1 MLREPAT
8 SSHNP
13 KLVAM
18 TSSYSYF
25 CLTKKDNLCV
35 GVSVPVGGSAFEG
48 IYMQLKSY
56 SKSHDK
62 GIDNKRMRWKIE
74 PSTLALELQ
83 DRLAL
88 GDTLCASPDR
98 DYEGISNL
106 TDVPLRLYQCADL
119 AQFVDPPRWSYNQS
133 KGQLQTTWRGEKA
146 CIVTYNCS
154 HGPNTYFC
162 RLRREFP
169 QDFKNDII
177 AGSYL
182 GLAKCSGKNSPDLYQ
197 NMQTFSQDTNCT
209 MDCSQEL
216 LENKL
221 CDEACDYDLC
231 EFDEGYCSQAPTAT
245 RHTLSPTAPTTHAPS
260 APITFLDPGDAP
272 SIQDE
277 GTAMWV
283 FVLLGLLLLL
293 MACVGKRQR
302 DKYVARRR
310 DPGEGLDGSLD
321 AVLQPKPRDDRFQ
334 TSSAVALN
342 QLRYHS
348 RPQQPQPT
356 PVVAETT
363 APPPATKMRYEDLG
377 QV

>member
-1 MLREPAT
+1 
-8 SSHNP
+8 
-13 KLVAM
+13 M

-56 SKSHDK
+56 SKSKDK
-62 GIDNKRMRWKIE
+62 GIDNKRMRWKID
-74 PSTLALELQ
+74 PNTLALQLQ

-98 DYEGISNL
+98 DYEGVFNL

-119 AQFVDPPRWSYNQS
+119 AQFVNPPQWTFDES
-133 KGQLQTTWRGEKA
+133 KGQLQTTWRGAKA

-154 HGPNTYFC
+154 HGPNTFFC

-216 LENKL
+216 LDNKL
-221 CDEACDYDLC
+221 CDEACNYDLC
-231 EFDEGYCSQAPTAT
+231 EFDEGYCTQAPNTKE
-245 RHTLSPTAPTTHAPS
+245 PTVPTTHAPS
-260 APITFLDPGDAP
+260 SPISLLDPWDTP
-272 SIQDE
+272 KDE
-277 GTAMWV
+277 GMMVMWV
-283 FVLLGLLLLL
+283 FALLGLVLLLI
-293 MACVGKRQR
+293 ACLAKRQR
-302 DKYVARRR
+302 DKYRANQQH
-310 DPGEGLDGSLD
+310 EGLDGSLNV
-321 AVLQPKPRDDRFQ
+321 VLQPRPLASRRDKFQ

-348 RPQQPQPT
+348 RPQHQPVPVVGTETTPPPQPPT
-356 PVVAETT
+356 I
-363 APPPATKMRYEDLG
+363 TKLRYEEVG